1 MEVIWDVKLV
11 NKQKRT
17 RWITFININL
27 KTKECRE
34 LAQSLV
40 FLKEKDSEIS
50 KTPKQLIANSFINL

>member
-11 NKQKRT
+11 NKQNRT
-17 RWITFININL
+17 QWITFINISL

-40 FLKEKDSEIS
+40 FLKEKDLETS
-50 KTPKQLIANSFINL
+50 KTLKQHTANSFINL

>member
-1 MEVIWDVKLV
+1 MEAIWDVKLV

-17 RWITFININL
+17 RWITFINISL

-40 FLKEKDSEIS
+40 SLKEKDLVIS
-50 KTPKQLIANSFINL
+50 KTPKQHTANNFINL

>member
-17 RWITFININL
+17 RWITFINISL

-40 FLKEKDSEIS
+40 FLKEKDLEIS
-50 KTPKQLIANSFINL
+50 KTLKQHTANSFINL